1 MCVSVVDGEMV
12 KWSAYSVQ
20 RTVYS
25 VQRTAYSVQRT
36 AYSVQC
42 AILTKNLMRAL
53 FHTGDVPE
61 HAQGGSG
68 GRHQGRGQRGEEDVR
83 RHRATDCRPLGGVVH
98 GLDTL

>member
-20 RTVYS
+20 CTVYS
-25 VQRTAYSVQRT
+25 VQCTV
-36 AYSVQC
+36 C
-42 AILTKNLMRAL
+42 HPNKNLKRVL
-53 FHTGDVPE
+53 FHAGSVPE